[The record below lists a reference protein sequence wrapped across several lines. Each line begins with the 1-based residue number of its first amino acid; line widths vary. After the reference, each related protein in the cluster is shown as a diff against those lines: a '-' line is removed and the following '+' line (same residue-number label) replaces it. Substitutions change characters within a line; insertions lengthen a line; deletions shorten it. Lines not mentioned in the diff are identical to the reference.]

1 MGLSVLALFGLAAC
15 AGQVTDPGGQAG
27 PSGSEAGAA
36 APHVSGAGGNAGS
49 GTAAGMGPA
58 AAGAQGP
65 AAGAGPA
72 SCEPPDAYIGPSLTL
87 NDRQLQ
93 RTLQALFPF
102 PLDLP
107 PLPQRPRQ
115 AHAFSSGE
123 VGNRFTLS
131 QLTRWTEAAEAIAAQ
146 AHDHL
151 DELLPCA
158 LSAQGESCAAAF
170 IDDFAPRA
178 FRRPLE
184 ADERSGLLGLYRE
197 LQADGVAP
205 QVAVSAVIAAV
216 LQSPQFLYQLDL
228 GAPQRPQPQGDSEVR
243 YALTDHE
250 LAARLAYL
258 LTDSPPDPTLATLAH
273 EGTLGDPAVLRQ
285 QATRLLDTPAGQEA
299 LKRFVREWFDIEGE
313 DYSSRVDPQLASAMV
328 EEIDR
333 DLDAWMFGAG
343 ALPIGGL
350 LSARTSSVNAAL
362 SDHYGLESDSASDS
376 DWQTVQL
383 PAHYRGGLLT
393 KALVAA
399 RYSSLEEPSIILRGV
414 FVLRDLM
421 CMGLGNPPD
430 NAVDLNPKLPAG
442 ALPRE
447 KSEAR
452 AEIQPCGSCHSL
464 IDPIGLGMEEL
475 DQLGRYRTH
484 YAGGQAV
491 DNDGELYLLSSP
503 QFVGTAELAQALAGS
518 ERFAE
523 CAGEQLFEHA
533 LGHPLDDAQCGARA
547 LIEGLSGE
555 AGMRELLLSLVE
567 SEPFRFR
574 RTGAAPGASP

>member
-1 MGLSVLALFGLAAC
+1 M
-15 AGQVTDPGGQAG
+15 
-27 PSGSEAGAA
+27 
-36 APHVSGAGGNAGS
+36 
-49 GTAAGMGPA
+49 
-58 AAGAQGP
+58 
-65 AAGAGPA
+65 
-72 SCEPPDAYIGPSLTL
+72 
-87 NDRQLQ
+87 
-93 RTLQALFPF
+93 
-102 PLDLP
+102 
-107 PLPQRPRQ
+107 
-115 AHAFSSGE
+115 
-123 VGNRFTLS
+123 
-131 QLTRWTEAAEAIAAQ
+131 
-146 AHDHL
+146 
-151 DELLPCA
+151 
-158 LSAQGESCAAAF
+158 
-170 IDDFAPRA
+170 
-178 FRRPLE
+178 
-184 ADERSGLLGLYRE
+184 
-197 LQADGVAP
+197 
-205 QVAVSAVIAAV
+205 
-216 LQSPQFLYQLDL
+216 
-228 GAPQRPQPQGDSEVR
+228 
-243 YALTDHE
+243 
-250 LAARLAYL
+250 
-258 LTDSPPDPTLATLAH
+258 
-273 EGTLGDPAVLRQ
+273 
-285 QATRLLDTPAGQEA
+285 
-299 LKRFVREWFDIEGE
+299 
-313 DYSSRVDPQLASAMV
+313 
-328 EEIDR
+328 
-333 DLDAWMFGAG
+333 
-343 ALPIGGL
+343 
-350 LSARTSSVNAAL
+350 
-362 SDHYGLESDSASDS
+362 
-376 DWQTVQL
+376 
-383 PAHYRGGLLT
+383 
-393 KALVAA
+393 AA

-503 QFVGTAELAQALAGS
+503 QFVGTAALAQALAGS